1 MSPATTTNDVH
12 IGDVG
17 TEFVGE
23 VQDRGVAFNPTG
35 ATKSQLLFKTPAGI
49 LLTRDAN
56 ITTTGAGA
64 DQKWFLTYEVVQADS
79 DAGLHVVRGR
89 HYWQGYFEFAGGE
102 KFHTAI
108 NSYLVD
114 ENLS

>member
-64 DQKWFLTYEVVQADS
+64 PFLVIFFGQC
-79 DAGLHVVRGR
+79 
-89 HYWQGYFEFAGGE
+89 AGGS
-102 KFHTAI
+102 FAAAAI
-108 NSYLVD
+108 TSARITRATLK
-114 ENLS
+114 

>member
-1 MSPATTTNDVH
+1 MSPSTTINDVH
-12 IGDVG
+12 VGDVG

-35 ATKSQLLFKTPAGI
+35 ATKAQLVFKTPAGVV
-49 LLTRDAN
+49 LTRDGTV
-56 ITTTGAGA
+56 TTTGAGA
-64 DQKWFLTYEVVQADS
+64 SQKWFLSYTVVQADL
-79 DAGLHVVRGR
+79 DAGLHATRGTY
-89 HYWQGYFEFAGGE
+89 YWQGYFEFSGGE

-114 ENLS
+114 ANL